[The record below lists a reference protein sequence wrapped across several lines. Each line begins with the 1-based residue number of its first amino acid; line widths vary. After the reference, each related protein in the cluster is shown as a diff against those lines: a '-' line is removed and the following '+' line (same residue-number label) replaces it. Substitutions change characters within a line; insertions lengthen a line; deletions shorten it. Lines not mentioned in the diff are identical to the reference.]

1 MFAAD
6 ITSIP
11 FVAHPEVWFLVIG
24 SLSIAWYARHV
35 IEPKA
40 VAAGYEAI
48 TKRQKTWYF
57 LALGSMWLASDWPV
71 HDIAEGYLY
80 SVHMLQHMLISMI
93 IPAMFLMSV
102 PRWMFELVIP
112 PDSGLWRALRWLVGP
127 LRMFVIFNGLTSLL
141 HWSATVQL
149 SYDSGAAH
157 LMFHTMIFISGVLMW
172 MPVCGPIEEWKLE
185 PFAQCIYLFSMSI
198 VPTVPGGWLVFADGV
213 VYRHYDIVDRLFG
226 IGVLSDQQGAGAI
239 MKIVGGFFLWG
250 VIVVIYGRH
259 AKTERERDDAAR
271 MERDRERLSIL
282 SFNEVAEA
290 FDSSVAVVES

>member
-1 MFAAD
+1 
-6 ITSIP
+6 
-11 FVAHPEVWFLVIG
+11 
-24 SLSIAWYARHV
+24 
-35 IEPKA
+35 
-40 VAAGYEAI
+40 
-48 TKRQKTWYF
+48 
-57 LALGSMWLASDWPV
+57 
-71 HDIAEGYLY
+71 
-80 SVHMLQHMLISMI
+80 
-93 IPAMFLMSV
+93 
-102 PRWMFELVIP
+102 
-112 PDSGLWRALRWLVGP
+112 
-127 LRMFVIFNGLTSLL
+127 MFVIFNGLTSLL